1 MNIADSE
8 LVDHLFT
15 KNIIEIDLGD
25 SDGPGF
31 FITWKFSHAKP
42 GLTDRSARLGFFIR
56 VRLLRRRIRRYPGW
70 KEIL

>member
-15 KNIIEIDLGD
+15 ENIIEIDLGD

-31 FITWKFSHAKP
+31 FI
-42 GLTDRSARLGFFIR
+42 
-56 VRLLRRRIRRYPGW
+56 V
-70 KEIL
+70 

>member
-15 KNIIEIDLGD
+15 ENIIEIDLGD

-31 FITWKFSHAKP
+31 FITWKFSHTEP

>member
-15 KNIIEIDLGD
+15 ENIFEINLGD

-31 FITWKFSHAKP
+31 FIVWIFLHVEP
-42 GLTDRSARLGFFIR
+42 GLTDRSARLGFFVNARPLRGHVDGYWFTR
-56 VRLLRRRIRRYPGW
+56 V
-70 KEIL
+70 